1 MAKEKENPVEK
12 TVDILQRWQEAE
24 NKTIGQTTTI
34 ISKSK
39 NPLVKLIMEIIRHDS
54 VMHHR
59 VQQFVIESLTT
70 RTVTL
75 TPEELGE
82 IWTLVEEH
90 IAMERETIGY
100 GEELKKLCKLFVQSS
115 LITYLLTDEEKHDKL
130 LGQLGDF
137 KRKLY
142 PYG

>member
-1 MAKEKENPVEK
+1 MSEEKVSPVEK
-12 TVDILQRWQEAE
+12 TIDILERWQDAE
-24 NKTIGQTTTI
+24 NRTIAQTTKI
-34 ISKSK
+34 IGASN
-39 NPLVKLIMEIIRHDS
+39 NPLVKLVMEIIRHDS

-75 TPEELGE
+75 TPEELAE
-82 IWTLVEEH
+82 VWTLVEEH
-90 IAMERETIGY
+90 IGMERETIGY

-115 LITYLLTDEEKHDKL
+115 LITYLLNDEEKHDKL